1 MKLRKIM
8 AGIVATS
15 VAGTMAV
22 AASAQYDAFVMYASG
37 NWYPSVMDASGH
49 TEDPSSG
56 TITEWTPGTQ
66 EITKDGTYT
75 VSISDIKC
83 SGIDEETG
91 DETMLKVDA
100 SGAMVFNV
108 DIADLAK
115 DLGVGVDAEG
125 YDGLKTG
132 AEKMEF
138 AKSKGVN
145 VTDVKITQVKDGET
159 TEIAVDSSKVLF
171 GDIEGKGKFRIE
183 LYNEYGDTK
192 ADPPLKTSD
201 IFFNEGLNVTFT
213 ISGIDAILNANGTP
227 DDTQA
232 PDDTKAPDDT
242 QAPDDTKAPDT
253 QAPTTG
259 DSTKPN
265 TNTGVEGVAA
275 VAGVALLAAG
285 AVVVA
290 KKRK

>member
-22 AASAQYDAFVMYASG
+22 AASAQYDASIMYADAD
-37 NWYPSVMDASGH
+37 WYPSIMDASGH
-49 TEDPSSG
+49 AEDAASG
-56 TITEWTPGTQ
+56 TVTEWTAGTQ
-66 EITKDGTYT
+66 EVTKDGTYT
-75 VSISDIKC
+75 VSVADIKA
-83 SGIDEETG
+83 SAVDKETGEETMAAVTA
-91 DETMLKVDA
+91 E
-100 SGAMVFNV
+100 GAMVFNV

-115 DLGVGVDAEG
+115 DLGIGVDAEG

-192 ADPPLKTSD
+192 NDAPLKVSD
-201 IFFNEGLNVTFT
+201 IYFNEGLNVTFT
-213 ISGIDAILNANGTP
+213 ISGIDAILNGGSTTP
-227 DDTQA
+227 DETEA
-232 PDDTKAPDDT
+232 PATDAPATD
-242 QAPDDTKAPDT
+242 
-253 QAPTTG
+253 APTTG
-259 DSTKPN
+259 DSSKPN
-265 TNTGVEGVAA
+265 SNTGVEGVAA
-275 VAGVALLAAG
+275 VAGVAVVAAG
-285 AVVVA
+285 AVIVA

>member
-22 AASAQYDAFVMYASG
+22 AASAQYDSFLMYASS
-37 NWYPSVMDASGH
+37 NWYPSIMDASGH
-49 TEDPSSG
+49 SEDPSSG

-75 VSISDIKC
+75 VSISDVKC
-83 SGIDEETG
+83 SGVDEETG

-100 SGAMVFNV
+100 SGAAVFNV

-125 YDGLKTG
+125 YDALKTG

-159 TEIAVDSSKVLF
+159 TEIAVDQSKVLF

-183 LYNEYGDTK
+183 LYNDYGDTK

-201 IFFNEGLNVTFT
+201 IFFNEGLSVTFT
-213 ISGIDAILNANGTP
+213 ISGIDAILGGNTTP
-227 DDTQA
+227 DETDA
-232 PDDTKAPDDT
+232 PATDAPATD
-242 QAPDDTKAPDT
+242 
-253 QAPTTG
+253 APTTG
-259 DSTKPN
+259 DSSKPN
-265 TNTGVEGVAA
+265 SNTGVEGVAA
-275 VAGVALLAAG
+275 VAGVAIVAAG
-285 AVVVA
+285 AVIVA

>member
-8 AGIVATS
+8 AGIIATS

-37 NWYPSVMDASGH
+37 NWYPSIMDASGH

-56 TITEWTPGTQ
+56 TVTEWTPGTQ

-125 YDGLKTG
+125 YDALKTG

-201 IFFNEGLNVTFT
+201 IFFNEGLSVTFT
-213 ISGIDAILNANGTP
+213 ISGIDAILGGNTTP
-227 DDTQA
+227 DETEA
-232 PDDTKAPDDT
+232 PATDAPATD
-242 QAPDDTKAPDT
+242 
-253 QAPTTG
+253 APTTG
-259 DSTKPN
+259 DSSKPN
-265 TNTGVEGVAA
+265 SNTGVEGVAA
-275 VAGVALLAAG
+275 VAGVAIVAAG
-285 AVVVA
+285 AVIVA

>member
-37 NWYPSVMDASGH
+37 NWYPSIMDASGH

-56 TITEWTPGTQ
+56 TVTEWTPGTQ

-125 YDGLKTG
+125 YDALKTG

-201 IFFNEGLNVTFT
+201 IFFNEGLSVTFT
-213 ISGIDAILNANGTP
+213 ISGIDAILGGNTTP
-227 DDTQA
+227 DETDA
-232 PDDTKAPDDT
+232 PATDAPATD
-242 QAPDDTKAPDT
+242 
-253 QAPTTG
+253 APTTG
-259 DSTKPN
+259 DSSKPN
-265 TNTGVEGVAA
+265 SNTGVEGVAA
-275 VAGVALLAAG
+275 VAGVAIVAAG
-285 AVVVA
+285 AVIVA

>member
-8 AGIVATS
+8 AGIIATS

-37 NWYPSVMDASGH
+37 NWYPSIMDASGH

-56 TITEWTPGTQ
+56 TVTEWTPGTQ

-125 YDGLKTG
+125 YDALKTG

-159 TEIAVDSSKVLF
+159 TEIAVDQSKVLF

-201 IFFNEGLNVTFT
+201 IFFNEGLSVTFT
-213 ISGIDAILNANGTP
+213 ISGIDAILGGNTTP
-227 DDTQA
+227 DETEA
-232 PDDTKAPDDT
+232 PATDAPATD
-242 QAPDDTKAPDT
+242 
-253 QAPTTG
+253 APTTG
-259 DSTKPN
+259 DSSKPN
-265 TNTGVEGVAA
+265 SNTGVEGVAA
-275 VAGVALLAAG
+275 VAGVAIVAAG
-285 AVVVA
+285 AVIVA